1 MRIKLYRG
9 SDLQSALAR
18 VKAELG
24 SDAVLLSTRNL
35 GPKEAT
41 VGEKVEVSVAVEGHQ
56 ALPSAEKGSFDQKMT
71 ISRIEENIAHIRAM
85 MSIAQAK
92 ETVPLTINTNPGL
105 RLFFERII
113 SAGVD
118 ERLTLDLMNRLINR
132 LPEDPPKDMIQ
143 TELAAILKEA
153 LVVSPEPGR
162 KRIRWA
168 LVGPTGAGKTTTLA
182 KLAAHFALSQGRSTA
197 LITVDTYRLAAA
209 DQLKAYARLMGLEL
223 TVAFNRDELRQALRE
238 NSDKEVILL
247 DTAGRSQHHLL
258 NMNELKMLVREV
270 EGLKHWLVLP
280 ATTKDQDMASACE
293 KFMEVG
299 LNGLIF
305 TKLDETVCY
314 GPLINQVLQYR
325 LPVAYL
331 TAGQRVPEDIE
342 PATQERLL
350 RLVLNDALSH
360 KG

>member
-9 SDLQSALAR
+9 ASLKEVLDR

-24 SDAVLLSTRNL
+24 SEAVLLSSRNL
-35 GPKEAT
+35 GPREAT
-41 VGEKVEVSVAVEGHQ
+41 AVEKVEVSVAVEGHQ
-56 ALPSAEKGSFDQKMT
+56 ALPSSEKGGF
-71 ISRIEENIAHIRAM
+71 
-85 MSIAQAK
+85 
-92 ETVPLTINTNPGL
+92 
-105 RLFFERII
+105 
-113 SAGVD
+113 D
-118 ERLTLDLMNRLINR
+118 ERLTLSRIEKNIAHIKAMMTISQAKERIPLAIHTNPELRLFFQRIMSSGVEERLALELMTRLIGR
-132 LPEDPPKDMIQ
+132 LPEDSPNGLVQ
-143 TELAAILKEA
+143 SELVRLLKEV
-153 LVVSPEPGR
+153 LVVSPKPGQE
-162 KRIRWA
+162 RIRWA

-182 KLAAHFALSQGRSTA
+182 KLAAHFALTQGRSTA

-209 DQLKAYARLMGLEL
+209 DQLKAYARLMGLDL

-238 NSDKEVILL
+238 NRDKEVILL

-270 EGLKHWLVLP
+270 EDLKHWLVLP

-293 KFMEVG
+293 KFMELG

-314 GPLINQVLQYR
+314 GSLINQVLQYR